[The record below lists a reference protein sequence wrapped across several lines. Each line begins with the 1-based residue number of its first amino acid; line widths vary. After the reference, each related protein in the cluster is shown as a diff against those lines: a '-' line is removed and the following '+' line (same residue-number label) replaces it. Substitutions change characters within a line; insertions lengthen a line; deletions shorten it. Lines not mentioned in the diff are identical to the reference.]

1 MEDFPA
7 PAPSDAPKT
16 DSAATKYAGPSVIY
30 ALAGFIAAVGLVIV
44 VLLATGRNDDSSSEK
59 TGVAVETTEAP
70 APVDPGPNKY
80 DKYYENVL
88 NNSGIANS
96 RSKSSVI
103 ETGDLVC
110 QSLDEGNTVRAVAT
124 VLEGASNTQSEL
136 EYAAAIMYWAIT
148 DLCPEYKRALDV
160 YLGN

>member
-1 MEDFPA
+1 MSDNNYAPPAAPPPAASPKNDSKLKLIAVSFFAISVLFLGIIIGADGDSNSTSNKTKDTAANVEPPA
-7 PAPSDAPKT
+7 PAD
-16 DSAATKYAGPSVIY
+16 
-30 ALAGFIAAVGLVIV
+30 
-44 VLLATGRNDDSSSEK
+44 
-59 TGVAVETTEAP
+59 
-70 APVDPGPNKY
+70 PVQNKY
-80 DKYYENVL
+80 DTYYENVL

-110 QSLDEGNTVRAVAT
+110 QSLDEGNTVRAVAI